1 MILLTGNGYIYYL
14 YYQLFFPDSTQIKAY
29 TYGFDKDITDLIPLG
44 LNITDH
50 QELLSLAKQ
59 IKKFYLP
66 EGTFSANNR
75 SLIKVLKK
83 YFLRSIIL

>member
-1 MILLTGNGYIYYL
+1 M
-14 YYQLFFPDSTQIKAY
+14 FSDATQIKAF

-44 LNITDH
+44 LNITNK
-50 QELLSLAKQ
+50 QELLLLANQ

-75 SLIKVLKK
+75 SLIRVRKTAL
-83 YFLRSIIL
+83 Y